1 MTTIFTRLYP
11 NPNVAEGVQD
21 RLYRAGFPRHSMRV
35 VTRQPDDG
43 VSDIKLRID
52 RARVPDRE
60 ASVYAEG
67 VVNGNAL
74 LIVAADY
81 RPLGAVKTGRRILE
95 GTNALPCNVET
106 EEFRVT
112 TLPDHAPYVLK
123 DHPRFLTAPPD
134 TDHTGGPLSDQFG
147 FSMVSSE
154 RRGNSAIEGG
164 KRILPFLTV
173 IKNRRANSAIRGG
186 FHVSRAFWPMKLVTG
201 KPRRNSVIR
210 GGGHPLSRLLGWR
223 TIS

>member
-11 NPNVAEGVQD
+11 NPNVAGGVRD
-21 RLYRAGFPRHSMRV
+21 RLYRAGFSRHSMRV
-35 VTRQPDDG
+35 VTRQPDEE

-60 ASVYAEG
+60 ASVYAES

-81 RPLGAVKTGRRILE
+81 RPLGAAKAGRRLLE
-95 GTNALPCNVET
+95 GTGALPCNVEA
-106 EEFRVT
+106 EEFRVA

-147 FSMVSSE
+147 FSMVASQ

-164 KRILPFLTV
+164 KQILPFFTLTR
-173 IKNRRANSAIRGG
+173 NRKANSAIKGG
-186 FHVSRAFWPMKLVTG
+186 SHVSRAFWPMKLVTG
-201 KPRRNSVIR
+201 NPRRSSVIR
-210 GGGHPLSRLLGWR
+210 GGGHPFSRLLGWR
-223 TIS
+223 TVS